1 MNKEKILPIVTS
13 TIVTMKMV
21 TIGRKIRD
29 QGSNF
34 RYETCK
40 ARLLPSFVTI
50 SRSVFSLFTLSV
62 NFLKKAEYNRIRR
75 DENVF
80 TVNCRR

>member
-1 MNKEKILPIVTS
+1 MNKEKILFIVTRPIVTMEWLLWEGKFE
-13 TIVTMKMV
+13 TMARILGMRLA
-21 TIGRKIRD
+21 T
-29 QGSNF
+29 
-34 RYETCK
+34 

-50 SRSVFSLFTLSV
+50 ARSIFSLFTLSV
-62 NFLKKAEYNRIRR
+62 NFLKKAEYNGNRR